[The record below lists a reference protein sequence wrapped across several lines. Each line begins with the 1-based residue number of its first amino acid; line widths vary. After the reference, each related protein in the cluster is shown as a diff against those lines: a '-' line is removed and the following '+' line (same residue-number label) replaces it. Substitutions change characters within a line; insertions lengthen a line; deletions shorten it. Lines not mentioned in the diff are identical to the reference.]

1 MPVVTEAK
9 KIDAFLT
16 RGVENVYPSRDFVKA
31 WLSKG
36 ERLTIYLGVDPTG
49 PTLHLGHVIPLMKLR
64 ELQDLGHKVILLI
77 GDFTA
82 MIGDPTDKT
91 ATRKKQTRKEVL
103 ANAKHYKAQAG
114 KILNFSGSNKAEL
127 KYNSQWLANMSLAD
141 LVELAAHTTVQ
152 RLEERDMF
160 EKRREDGKPVFM
172 HEFLYP
178 IMQGYDSVAM
188 SVDGEIGGNDQTFN
202 MLVGRDFVKAL
213 KKKEKFVIA
222 TKLLTDPTGKKMGK
236 SEGNM
241 ITLEDSAE
249 QMFGKVMS
257 WGDAMIVPGFEVLT
271 RVDEAELK
279 AIEGALKSENPRDLK
294 MRLARAVAAFFHG
307 EKAAAKAQE
316 AFASTFQRHETP
328 TDIPT
333 LVVKKAK
340 VNILDVLADAKL
352 VASKGEAKRL
362 IDGGGVKVGGHV
374 IEGYDAE
381 VIPSAEGV
389 VVQKGKRHFV
399 RVVKG

>member
-188 SVDGEIGGNDQTFN
+188 SADGEIGGNDQTFN

-241 ITLEDSAE
+241 ITLQDSAE